1 MKLRLDK
8 NSITIRIEPDERAEL
23 FNTGSLTEQIL
34 IGQNNFFQ
42 FTVRMSDQIDIVTA
56 SFTSNQLNVLLPE
69 NEAERWLTS
78 AQVGIRANIISSRK
92 SMILLVVEED
102 LPPRKKHTES

>member
-23 FNTGSLTEQIL
+23 LRAGFLQDRISID
-34 IGQNNFFQ
+34 QNNFFQ
-42 FTVRMSDQIDIVTA
+42 FTVSISNQIETVA
-56 SFTSNQLNVLLPE
+56 ANFTSNQLNVLLPKNQVE
-69 NEAERWLTS
+69 KWVAS
-78 AQVGIRANIISSRK
+78 GQVGIRANIISHQK

-102 LPPRKKHTES
+102 LPPRKKHAES